1 MDSLNPTVLGT
12 VPSQVCAVKENIIPE
27 FGVLPNGRISV
38 VLIFDEDDLN
48 TTSADAK
55 KRRTH
60 PKRQQEKKATKIKP
74 EAKESAAW
82 CDFLCRLNCVISVH
96 PKNLLWKRLA

>member
-60 PKRQQEKKATKIKP
+60 PKRQQEKKATKKKP
-74 EAKESAAW
+74 DAKKSNHRHCWRRGRAEA
-82 CDFLCRLNCVISVH
+82 
-96 PKNLLWKRLA
+96 